1 MKKMLRMTG
10 VVVSL
15 VAMILPL
22 TAYQSSQ
29 AELARRKSAVDRYR
43 AAGVF
48 SEKVYQAVMSTP
60 REYFMPDGQ
69 NHMTYEEVPVA
80 IGWGQTITNQWFV
93 AYMTHLLDVQAS
105 DKVLEIGS
113 GSGYQASILWQI
125 TKKVYTIEIVS
136 QLAAI
141 AKQRWQN
148 LGYSSIVGKAADGY
162 YGWAEYGPF
171 DKIVVTCAADHVPV
185 YLMQQLK
192 PGGVMVIPVGNP
204 FDRQTLLKITKN
216 MDGTVRTERLQSVK
230 FVPFTGKML
239 EKYGK

>member
-1 MKKMLRMTG
+1 MNKMFRVSG
-10 VVVSL
+10 VVICFL
-15 VAMILPL
+15 AMLYPL
-22 TAYQSSQ
+22 SAYQSSQ
-29 AELARRKSAVDRYR
+29 AELAQRKSIVDRYR
-43 AAGVF
+43 AAGKF
-48 SEKVYQAVMSTP
+48 SEKVYQAVLNTP
-60 REYFMPDGQ
+60 REYFMPKGQ
-69 NHMTYEEVPVA
+69 RHMTYEEVPVA

-93 AYMTHLLDVQAS
+93 AYMTHLLDIKAT

-136 QLAAI
+136 QLAAL
-141 AKQRWQN
+141 AKQRWQD
-148 LGYSSIVGKAADGY
+148 LGYSSVMGKTADGY
-162 YGWAEYGPF
+162 YGWAEHGPF

-192 PGGVMVIPVGNP
+192 PGGIMVIPVGNP

-216 MDGTVRTERLQSVK
+216 LDGTVKTERLQSVK
-230 FVPFTGKML
+230 FVPFSGKML